1 MVANPQI
8 RAGTLKPLGVS
19 TESESRH
26 VPGVKSFAQQGFAG
40 LRGADLVGLPRPRR
54 HAGAGPA
61 ADGRGAVGG
70 PERPEVRN
78 KLEEQGADVVAGGP
92 ERTRRFLNAE
102 IQKWGQVI
110 RDNNITL
117 ES

>member
-1 MVANPQI
+1 
-8 RAGTLKPLGVS
+8 
-19 TESESRH
+19 

-40 LRGADLVGLPRPRR
+40 FEAPTWWAMLGRAGTPEAIVRR
-54 HAGAGPA
+54 MSEALSATLGDA
-61 ADGRGAVGG
+61 
-70 PERPEVRN
+70 EVRA
-78 KLEEQGADVVAGGP
+78 KLEAQGADVVGSGP

-110 RDNNITL
+110 RDNNITA